1 MAKILLGIVA
11 VIACFMLVESLKCNK
26 CSLGLIGFCILG
38 SEETCSGNQTVC
50 YTAEAKFDKVPIK
63 GFVTQGCKVNSTACG
78 TSQSSSIAL
87 LPIVTYTTTVTCC
100 STDKCN
106 PVDTSDATTVKM
118 TFTAAMGAAVL
129 ASAWGSML

>member
-1 MAKILLGIVA
+1 MFIYVSINNKYIYIHVYIEIFYFLNISHPFLLTPLTRH
-11 VIACFMLVESLKCNK
+11 FFTE
-26 CSLGLIGFCILG
+26 
-38 SEETCSGNQTVC
+38 
-50 YTAEAKFDKVPIK
+50 FDKVPIK